1 MSIIICPGIH
11 SPQLTENFVSTCIK
25 PILARIGQEESVELL
40 IPPNQGVLNL
50 SGIHIFQFLCERLKV
65 ELSFPWGN
73 QNTTPLIFIGFSA
86 GVVGAMMAALNWQ
99 IWGGKIKALIAID
112 GWGVPL
118 IPLSVNFPIH
128 RISHDYFTHWSSKML
143 GGGHNNFYADP
154 AVEHLE
160 MWRSPQTVQG
170 WWVDLPIGE
179 SRPDQC
185 LSLTQFLYLLLH
197 DYTKNSPENGLRN

>member
-1 MSIIICPGIH
+1 
-11 SPQLTENFVSTCIK
+11 
-25 PILARIGQEESVELL
+25 
-40 IPPNQGVLNL
+40 
-50 SGIHIFQFLCERLKV
+50 
-65 ELSFPWGN
+65 
-73 QNTTPLIFIGFSA
+73 
-86 GVVGAMMAALNWQ
+86 
-99 IWGGKIKALIAID
+99 
-112 GWGVPL
+112 
-118 IPLSVNFPIH
+118 
-128 RISHDYFTHWSSKML
+128 ML

>member
-1 MSIIICPGIH
+1 MSIIICPGMH
-11 SPQLTENFVSTCIK
+11 SPQLTDNFISTCIN
-25 PILARIGQEESVELL
+25 PIMERIGSKKSVESL
-40 IPPNQGVLNL
+40 IYPDKGVLNL
-50 SGIHIFQFLCERLKV
+50 SGIHIFQFLCDRLKV
-65 ELSFPWGN
+65 ELSFPLGN
-73 QNTTPLIFIGFSA
+73 QYTTPLIFIGFSA

-118 IPLSVNFPIH
+118 IPSWVNFPIH

-143 GGGHNNFYADP
+143 GSGHNNFYAEP

-179 SRPDQC
+179 SRPNQH
-185 LSLTQFLYLLLH
+185 LSLTQFLYVLLQ
-197 DYTKNSPENGLRN
+197 DYIKNSPENGFRN